1 MSRETDIQSI
11 IDMLDK
17 KTESGVSRIN
27 ILINEEQ
34 EKETVK
40 QMYHHG
46 RCDIGSPWANGT
58 VGNFD

>member
-27 ILINEEQ
+27 ILIDEEQ
-34 EKETVK
+34 EKEIVK
-40 QMYHHG
+40 QAYHHG

-58 VGNFD
+58 VGNCD